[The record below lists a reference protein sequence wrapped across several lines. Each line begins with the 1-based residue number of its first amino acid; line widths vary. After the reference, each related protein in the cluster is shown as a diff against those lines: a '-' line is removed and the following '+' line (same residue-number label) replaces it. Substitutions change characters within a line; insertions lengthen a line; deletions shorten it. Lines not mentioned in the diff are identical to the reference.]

1 MPFSEYLDQKILEK
15 TFLGQDF
22 QVGEH
27 WCSLHTADPGKT
39 GQSEASGAPYTR
51 KAVTMFTSVDSEG
64 NAKRVRNVALL
75 LFQVPAGTYTHIG
88 IWDAA
93 TGGNFLGGGP
103 LSSPATVNDGD
114 FVIVRENDL
123 SILQD

>member
-1 MPFSEYLDQKILEK
+1 MPFSAYFDQKILEK
-15 TFLGQDF
+15 AFLGQDF
-22 QVGEH
+22 QVSEH

-39 GQSEASGAPYTR
+39 GQSEASGTPYAR
-51 KAVTMFTSVDSEG
+51 KAVTPFTAVDSEG
-64 NAKRVRNVALL
+64 NAKRVRNAALL
-75 LFQVPAGTYTHIG
+75 LIQVPAGTYTHIG
-88 IWDAA
+88 MWDSA
-93 TGGNFLGGGP
+93 TGGDFLGGGP

>member
-1 MPFSEYLDQKILEK
+1 MSFSAYLDQKILEK
-15 TFLGQDF
+15 AFLGQDF
-22 QVGEH
+22 QVAEH

-39 GQSEASGAPYTR
+39 GQSEASGAPYAR
-51 KAVTMFTSVDSEG
+51 KAVTQFTTVDSDG
-64 NAKRVRNVALL
+64 NAKRVRNVAVLL
-75 LFQVPAGTYTHIG
+75 IQVPAGTYTHIG
-88 IWDAA
+88 MWDVPS
-93 TGGNFLGGGP
+93 GGNFLGGGP

>member
-1 MPFSEYLDQKILEK
+1 MAFSAYLDQKILEK
-15 TFLGQDF
+15 AFLGQDF
-22 QVGEH
+22 QVTEH

-39 GQSEASGAPYTR
+39 GQSEASGSPYAR
-51 KAVTMFTSVDSEG
+51 LSLAQFTAVDSDG
-64 NAKRVRNVALL
+64 TAKRVRNAPALF
-75 LFQVPAGTYTHIG
+75 FQVPAGTYTHIG
-88 IWDAA
+88 MWDAA
-93 TGGNFLGGGP
+93 AGGNFLGGGA

>member
-1 MPFSEYLDQKILEK
+1 MPFSAYLDQKILEK
-15 TFLGQDF
+15 AFLGQEF
-22 QVGEH
+22 QVAEH

-39 GQSEASGAPYTR
+39 GQGEASGAPYAR
-51 KAVTMFTSVDSEG
+51 KSVTQFTAVDSDG
-64 NAKRVRNVALL
+64 NSKRVRNVALL
-75 LFQVPAGTYTHIG
+75 LIQVPAGTYTHIG
-88 IWDAA
+88 MWDAA
-93 TGGNFLGGGP
+93 SGGNFLGGGP

>member
-1 MPFSEYLDQKILEK
+1 MPFSDYLDQKILDK
-15 TFLGQDF
+15 AFLGQDF
-22 QVGEH
+22 QVTEH

-39 GQSEASGAPYTR
+39 GQSEAAGAPYDR
-51 KAVTMFTSVDSEG
+51 KAVTQFTAVDSDG
-64 NAKRVRNVALL
+64 NAKRIRNVALL
-75 LFQVPAGTYTHIG
+75 LIQVPAGTYTHIG
-88 IWDAA
+88 MWDTAS
-93 TGGNFLGGGP
+93 GGNFLGGGP

>member
-1 MPFSEYLDQKILEK
+1 MPFSDYLNQKILEK
-15 TFLGQDF
+15 SFLGQDF
-22 QVGEH
+22 QVTGH
-27 WCSLHTADPGKT
+27 WISLHTADPGKD
-39 GQSEASGAPYTR
+39 GQGEASGAPYTR
-51 KAVTMFTSVDSEG
+51 KAVAPFTSVDSDG

-75 LFQVPAGTYTHIG
+75 LIQVPAGTYTHIG
-88 IWDAA
+88 LWDSA

>member
-1 MPFSEYLDQKILEK
+1 MPFSDYLDQKILEK
-15 TFLGQDF
+15 AFLGQDF
-22 QVGEH
+22 QVTEH

-51 KAVTMFTSVDSEG
+51 KAVTPFTSVDSDG

-75 LFQVPAGTYTHIG
+75 LIQVPAGTYTHIG
-88 IWDAA
+88 MWDAS

-103 LSSPATVNDGD
+103 LSSSATVNDGD

>member
-1 MPFSEYLDQKILEK
+1 MAFSAYLDQKILEK
-15 TFLGQDF
+15 AFLGQDF
-22 QVGEH
+22 QVTEH

-39 GQSEASGAPYTR
+39 GLSEASGGPYAR
-51 KAVTMFTSVDSEG
+51 LSLARFTAVDSDG
-64 NAKRVRNVALL
+64 AAKRVRNVPALF
-75 LFQVPAGTYTHIG
+75 FQVPAGTYSHIG
-88 IWDAA
+88 MWDVAN
-93 TGGNFLGGGP
+93 GGNFLGGGA

>member
-1 MPFSEYLDQKILEK
+1 MPFSDYLDQKILEK
-15 TFLGQDF
+15 AFLGQDF
-22 QVGEH
+22 LVAER

-39 GQSEASGAPYTR
+39 GVSEASGAPYAR
-51 KAVTMFTSVDSEG
+51 KAVTQFTTVDSTG
-64 NAKRVRNVALL
+64 NAKRIRNVALL
-75 LFQVPAGTYTHIG
+75 LIQVLSGTYTHIG
-88 IWDAA
+88 MWDAA

>member
-15 TFLGQDF
+15 AFLGQDF
-22 QVGEH
+22 QVAEH

-39 GQSEASGAPYTR
+39 GQGEASGAPYSR
-51 KAVTMFTSVDSEG
+51 KAVTPIAAVDNDG

-75 LFQVPAGTYTHIG
+75 LIQVPAGTYTHVG
-88 IWDAA
+88 MWDAA

>member
-1 MPFSEYLDQKILEK
+1 MPFSAYLDQKILEK
-15 TFLGQDF
+15 AFLGQDF
-22 QVGEH
+22 QVAEH

-39 GQSEASGAPYTR
+39 GQGEASGAPYAR
-51 KAVTMFTSVDSEG
+51 KSVTPFTGVDSDG
-64 NAKRVRNVALL
+64 NAKRTRNVAVLL
-75 LFQVPAGTYTHIG
+75 IQVPAGTYTHIG
-88 IWDAA
+88 MWDAA
-93 TGGNFLGGGP
+93 SGGNFLGGGS

>member
-1 MPFSEYLDQKILEK
+1 MPLSAYLDQKILEK
-15 TFLGQDF
+15 AFLGQDF
-22 QVGEH
+22 QVTEH

-39 GQSEASGAPYTR
+39 GQSEASGAPYAR
-51 KAVTMFTSVDSEG
+51 NAVTQFTTIDNEG

-75 LFQVPAGTYTHIG
+75 LIQVPAGTYTHIG
-88 IWDAA
+88 MWDAA
-93 TGGNFLGGGP
+93 TSGNFLGGGP

>member
-1 MPFSEYLDQKILEK
+1 MPFSDYLDQKILEK
-15 TFLGQDF
+15 AFLGQDF
-22 QVGEH
+22 QVAEH

-39 GQSEASGAPYTR
+39 GQGEASGAPYTR
-51 KAVTMFTSVDSEG
+51 KAVTPFTAVDSDG

-75 LFQVPAGTYTHIG
+75 LIQVPAGTYTHIG
-88 IWDAA
+88 LWDAA

>member
-1 MPFSEYLDQKILEK
+1 MPFSDYLNQKILEK
-15 TFLGQDF
+15 AFLGQDF
-22 QVGEH
+22 QVTGH
-27 WCSLHTADPGKT
+27 WCSLHTADPGKD
-39 GQSEASGAPYTR
+39 GQGEASGAPYVR
-51 KAVTMFTSVDSEG
+51 KAVTPFATVDSDG
-64 NAKRVRNVALL
+64 SAKRVRNNALL
-75 LFQVPAGTYTHIG
+75 LIQVPAGTYTYIG
-88 IWDAA
+88 IWDSA

>member
-1 MPFSEYLDQKILEK
+1 MPFSDYLDQKILEK
-15 TFLGQDF
+15 AFLGQDF
-22 QVGEH
+22 QVAEH

-39 GQSEASGAPYTR
+39 GQSEASGAPYAR
-51 KAVTMFTSVDSEG
+51 KAVTPFTSVDNDG

-75 LFQVPAGTYTHIG
+75 LIQVPAGTYTHVG
-88 IWDAA
+88 IWDAS

>member
-1 MPFSEYLDQKILEK
+1 MPFSDYLDQKILEK
-15 TFLGQDF
+15 AFLGRDF
-22 QVGEH
+22 QVAEH

-39 GQSEASGAPYTR
+39 GQSEAVGAPYAR
-51 KAVTMFTSVDSEG
+51 KAITQFTAVDNDG

-75 LFQVPAGTYTHIG
+75 LIQVPAGTYTHIG
-88 IWDAA
+88 MWDAA
-93 TGGNFLGGGP
+93 SGGNFLGGGP

-114 FVIVRENDL
+114 FVIVRENDF